1 MGTLVFYISKILR
14 PLFTSPLCICLIL
27 CFWSLLRLKSSS
39 PFQRWLKGISLGVLM
54 LTTLASLPILT
65 RWLSRLYEVPLS
77 QIDEVLAR
85 GPYGAILVL
94 GGTVDPVASRP
105 GFVEGNDSFERLTAA
120 ATLHRAGAAP
130 LVIVSG
136 GTGSLTFPKEK
147 EGPYMAE
154 LLELMGVPRTNIII
168 EFTSRNT
175 YENILYSKKILET
188 LHSTDT
194 SGSPH
199 SAPVLLVSSAWHLPR
214 AIAICKKQGIP
225 VQAFSV
231 DSQAEP
237 LLLPA
242 DLFPDAWALTRTTRL
257 IREWIGLA
265 FYKVLGRM

>member
-1 MGTLVFYISKILR
+1 MGTLMFLISKIMR
-14 PLFTSPLCICLIL
+14 PLFTSPLCICIIL
-27 CFWSLLRLKSSS
+27 CFWALLLLKTSS

-54 LTTLASLPILT
+54 LTTLASLPIFT
-65 RWLSRLYEVPLS
+65 RWISRLYEVPLS
-77 QIDEVLAR
+77 QIDEVLPR

-120 ATLHRAGAAP
+120 ASLYRAGAAP

-136 GTGSLTFPKEK
+136 GTGSLTFPLQKEA
-147 EGPYMAE
+147 PYMAE
-154 LLELMGVPRTNIII
+154 LLELMGVPRKDVII
-168 EFTSRNT
+168 ENTSRNT
-175 YENILYSKKILET
+175 YENIINSKKILQT
-188 LHSTDT
+188 LHSSDA

-214 AIAICKKQGIP
+214 AIAICKKQGLP
-225 VQAFSV
+225 VHPFSV